1 MPWTG
6 ITLEVD
12 PPSFAATA
20 CCLAARTHVDEDEFT
35 AGEAKMAGEKSDA
48 RFKICLD

>member
-6 ITLEVD
+6 ITPEVD
-12 PPSFAATA
+12 PPSFAANV
-20 CCLAARTHVDEDEFT
+20 CCLAVKTHDDEDEFT
-35 AGEAKMAGEKSDA
+35 AGEAKMAGEKSVA